1 MTEKTELAIMEFC
14 QYNGIDSEEVIGLIN
29 DGDIDIVA
37 GNYRFIDKNHID
49 RIMCEEME
57 SDPYILG
64 CYNAWFIAENT
75 DLSIDIVEA
84 LQEADKFDAIGQ
96 HIIDNDFV
104 EAMQQ
109 SSVSY
114 DGYGLHFA
122 GYDGYEI
129 EDLLN
134 VCGYYVFRVN

>member
-1 MTEKTELAIMEFC
+1 MTEKTELAIIEFC
-14 QYNGIDSEEVIGLIN
+14 QYIGIDSDEVIEKITE
-29 DGDIDIVA
+29 GDIDFEV
-37 GNYRFIDKNHID
+37 GNYRFIHQDNID
-49 RIMCEEME
+49 EIMCREM
-57 SDPYILG
+57 SDDPYILG

-96 HIIDNDFV
+96 HIIDNEFA

-114 DGYGLHFA
+114 DGYGPHFA

-129 EDLLN
+129 EDLLDI
-134 VCGYYVFRVN
+134 CGYYVFRVN

>member
-14 QYNGIDSEEVIGLIN
+14 QYNGIDSDEVIELI
-29 DGDIDIVA
+29 DGDDVDFEVD
-37 GNYRFIDKNHID
+37 NYRFIHKDVID
-49 RIMCEEME
+49 DVMCREME

-134 VCGYYVFRVN
+134 VCGYYVFSVN